1 MIFSARTDVA
11 YTMSFTPPLATL
23 RRDGNS
29 IVIIDQT
36 GLPWRVVE
44 RRLGTLDDVLEAI
57 VALRV
62 RGAPLIGVAAA
73 HGLAL
78 ALERDASDAAL
89 EDAIARLLS
98 TRPTAVNLRLALEA
112 QRAVLA
118 PLPPSDRPAAAWS
131 EAERQRADD
140 ARRCEAI
147 GRAGLAW
154 IEELAR
160 RLDRPVRILTHCN
173 AGWVATC
180 GAGTALSPLYLAH
193 AAGIA
198 LEVFVSETRP
208 RNQGLITH
216 WELTQA
222 GVPATLIADNAAG
235 LLIAQGDIDLVLVG
249 ADRIARNGDVA
260 NKIGTYLKALAAHA
274 HGVPFLVAAPATT
287 FDPTCPN
294 GAAIPIEERAA
305 DEVLTVAGLPPG
317 TDEPVPVRLTPLPA
331 RVRNPAFD
339 LTPARWITA
348 ILTETGAWPAPL
360 AAAKLFPEPDR

>member
-1 MIFSARTDVA
+1 MIFFAQIDVRL
-11 YTMSFTPPLATL
+11 TMSFTPPLATL

-29 IVIIDQT
+29 IIILDQT
-36 GLPWRVVE
+36 ELPWRVVE
-44 RRLGTLDDVLEAI
+44 RRLTTMEDVLEAI
-57 VALRV
+57 VAMRV

-89 EDAIARLLS
+89 EAAIARLLA

-118 PLPPSDRPAAAWS
+118 PLPPADRPAAAWS

-140 ARRCEAI
+140 VRRCEAI

-160 RLDRPVRILTHCN
+160 RLDRPVRLLTHCN

-180 GAGTALSPLYLAH
+180 GAGTALAPIYLAH
-193 AAGIA
+193 AAGIPM
-198 LEVFVSETRP
+198 EVFVSETRP

-222 GVPATLIADNAAG
+222 GVPATLVADNAAG
-235 LLIAQGDIDLVLVG
+235 ALIAGGEIDLVLVG

-287 FDPTCPN
+287 FDPACPD
-294 GAAIPIEERAA
+294 GYSIPIEERAA
-305 DEVLTVAGLPPG
+305 EEVLTVAGLPPG
-317 TDEPVPVRLTPLPA
+317 AGDPVPVRLTPLPA

-339 LTPARWITA
+339 VTPARWITA

-360 AAAKLFPEPDR
+360 ATAKLAPETDR

>member
-1 MIFSARTDVA
+1 MF
-11 YTMSFTPPLATL
+11 FTPPLATL
-23 RRDGNS
+23 RRDGS
-29 IVIIDQT
+29 ALVILDQT
-36 GLPWRVVE
+36 ELPWRLVE
-44 RRLGTLDDVLEAI
+44 RRLGTLEDVLEAI

-78 ALERDASDAAL
+78 ALERDASDSAL
-89 EDAIARLLS
+89 EAAIARLLA

-112 QRAVLA
+112 QRNVLA
-118 PLPPSDRPAAAWS
+118 PLPPAERPAAAWA
-131 EAERQRADD
+131 EAERQRRDD
-140 ARRCEAI
+140 AARCEAI
-147 GRAGLAW
+147 GRAGLPW
-154 IEELAR
+154 IETLAR

-180 GAGTALSPLYLAH
+180 GAGTALAPVYLAR
-193 AAGIA
+193 AAGIP

-216 WELTQA
+216 WELTRA

-235 LLIAQGDIDLVLVG
+235 LLIAQGEIDLVLVG

-287 FDPTCPN
+287 FDPACPN

-305 DEVLTVAGLPPG
+305 EEVLTVAGLPPG
-317 TDEPVPVRLTPLPA
+317 ASDPVPVRLTPLPA
-331 RVRNPAFD
+331 RTRNPAFD

-360 AAAKLFPEPDR
+360 AAANTPPPST